1 MKKFKGMLLACDM
14 DGTLLDDSKQIPAEN
29 LRALQYFT
37 KQGGRLSLATGR
49 SPHAIGTYIDQ
60 LPVNAPY
67 SVMNGSLICDE
78 NRQIL
83 HCSGMPYETKEMIEY
98 VLLNNLDARFLPP
111 KQR

>member
-14 DGTLLDDSKQIPAEN
+14 DGTLLDDSKQIPEEN

-37 KQGGRLSLATGR
+37 KKGGRLSLATGR
-49 SPHAIGTYIDQ
+49 SPHAIGTYIAQ

-83 HCSGMPYETKEMIEY
+83 HCSGNAVRDEG
-98 VLLNNLDARFLPP
+98 ND
-111 KQR
+111 

>member
-49 SPHAIGTYIDQ
+49 SPHAIGTYID
-60 LPVNAPY
+60 
-67 SVMNGSLICDE
+67 SVAGQCAIQCDE
-78 NRQIL
+78 WFIDLR
-83 HCSGMPYETKEMIEY
+83 
-98 VLLNNLDARFLPP
+98 
-111 KQR
+111 

>member
-49 SPHAIGTYIDQ
+49 SPPCYWHIYSSVAGQCAIQ
-60 LPVNAPY
+60 
-67 SVMNGSLICDE
+67 CDE
-78 NRQIL
+78 WFIDLR
-83 HCSGMPYETKEMIEY
+83 
-98 VLLNNLDARFLPP
+98 
-111 KQR
+111 

>member
-49 SPHAIGTYIDQ
+49 SPHAIGIYIDQ
-60 LPVNAPY
+60 LTVNAPY

-78 NRQIL
+78 NRKIL
-83 HCSGMPYETKEMIEY
+83 YCSGMPYETKEMIEH
-98 VLLNNLDARFLPP
+98 VLLNNSQFG
-111 KQR
+111 

>member
-67 SVMNGSLICDE
+67 RMKI
-78 NRQIL
+78 
-83 HCSGMPYETKEMIEY
+83 
-98 VLLNNLDARFLPP
+98 ARFCIAPACRTRR
-111 KQR
+111 KK

>member
-49 SPHAIGTYIDQ
+49 SPHAIGIYIDR
-60 LPVNAPY
+60 PVPGQCA
-67 SVMNGSLICDE
+67 IQCDE
-78 NRQIL
+78 WFVDLR
-83 HCSGMPYETKEMIEY
+83 
-98 VLLNNLDARFLPP
+98 
-111 KQR
+111 

>member
-49 SPHAIGTYIDQ
+49 SPHAIGTYIAQ

-67 SVMNGSLICDE
+67 SVMNGSLICMK
-78 NRQIL
+78 I
-83 HCSGMPYETKEMIEY
+83 
-98 VLLNNLDARFLPP
+98 ARFCIAPVCRTR
-111 KQR
+111 QRNDRVCIVK

>member
-49 SPHAIGTYIDQ
+49 SPHAIGIR
-60 LPVNAPY
+60 N
-67 SVMNGSLICDE
+67 SVQAEELSYRI
-78 NRQIL
+78 
-83 HCSGMPYETKEMIEY
+83 H
-98 VLLNNLDARFLPP
+98 
-111 KQR
+111 